1 MFLGNRDPGM
11 PQTEGTLI
19 TGALKGDGGR
29 LTPGAIQAELERVL
43 ASRHFRGAYR
53 LNRFLRFIVEVTLR
67 GEGATIKEY
76 VLALEV
82 FDCSPE
88 FDTRAD
94 SKVRVQAGNL
104 RNRLAEYY
112 SAEGCGDPI
121 RIEIPKGSYV
131 PMFSARPPEV
141 EAVEAPQRLRAK
153 AARPRWPAAAALAV
167 LLLFVAAIGYPVRTP
182 NTQAPPRRSVA
193 ILGFDNLSARADAG
207 WLAAALSEML
217 TTELGAS
224 SLRTIPGEQV
234 ARTRRDLALASAEAL
249 SRDTLARVRRA
260 LGADLVVA
268 GGYTVLPPQA
278 SGSGRQ
284 IRVDLRV
291 QDTLTG
297 ETVKAFAETGTET
310 GLFDV
315 VALAGAQLR
324 ESLGAEPAPVAAI
337 VGMRA
342 AQPSTPE
349 AVHLYYDGLSRMRS
363 YDWIGARD
371 LLQKA
376 AASDPAFPLTHA
388 ALSEVWDV
396 LVYKQR
402 STEEAKTA
410 FDLSPNLSPEERRV
424 VEARYRAAAGEWD
437 QAEQIYRELFGLFP
451 DNLEYGL
458 HLADAQMNEQK
469 LRLVLTTIER
479 LRHLPAPLG
488 DDPRVDLQEGLTYAR
503 LQKPQESLR
512 AANQA
517 ERKARASGARRL
529 LAEARLVQAGA
540 WQPLGDVQK
549 AKDAAEETRRICGEL
564 GDQICVAR
572 AFARLGILA
581 VGVNMAEAEKQFRE
595 SYEAARSAGSYY
607 AANALSNLGGAL
619 SMDGDCAGADR
630 ALNEAAQ
637 GAEEAGDNTFLLRL
651 TINRETVLMQAGKLR
666 AAEGLCRKASA
677 IMDKGEDKT
686 YLPANLLNM
695 GDVLEVEGD
704 LAGAM
709 ESRQRW
715 LALQRTAGRGTWDPL
730 ARIAHTLLLRGDIA
744 AAGPTLVQAEAEARK
759 DGNDNLRAEYIDDF
773 AGLALEE
780 GRAAEGEK
788 MAREAE
794 ERSKT
799 RNRSEEAA
807 DACNLL
813 AQCLLA
819 EGNVAAAR
827 AAIDRAPGY
836 LAGKCAVNTIFDISI
851 TAARVQAA
859 TGNGRKGNGTDD
871 ALRNLDRVIAEA
883 RRANFAGVAMEAR
896 LARGEIQIRSGRSA
910 AGRAELESLAEE
922 AQAKGYGLVAH
933 RAAKL
938 INTRANRPQ

>member
-1 MFLGNRDPGM
+1 M
-11 PQTEGTLI
+11 PQTEGTLN
-19 TGALKGDGGR
+19 TGTRNGDGGR
-29 LTPGAIQAELERVL
+29 LSPDAIQAELERVL
-43 ASRHFRGAYR
+43 ASRYFREAYR

-82 FDCSPE
+82 FDSSPQ
-88 FDTRAD
+88 FDTKAD

-112 SAEGCGDPI
+112 GAEGRGDPV

-131 PMFSARPPEV
+131 PVFSARPPEV
-141 EAVEAPQRLRAK
+141 AAVEAPQPLRAK
-153 AARPRWPAAAALAV
+153 VARPRWPAVAGMAV

-207 WLAAALSEML
+207 WLSAALPEML

-249 SRDTLARVRRA
+249 SRETLARVRRA
-260 LGADLVVA
+260 LGADLVVV
-268 GGYTVLPPQA
+268 GGYTVLPQA
-278 SGSGRQ
+278 SGGGRQ

-291 QDTLTG
+291 QDTRTG
-297 ETVKAFAETGTET
+297 ETVKSFAETGTEA

-324 ESLGAEPAPVAAI
+324 ESLGAEPAPVATMA
-337 VGMRA
+337 GMRA

-424 VEARYRAAAGEWD
+424 VEARYLAAAGEWD
-437 QAEQIYRELFGLFP
+437 KAEQIYRELFGLYP

-458 HLADAQMNEQK
+458 HLADAQLNEQK
-469 LRLVLTTIER
+469 LRLVLTTLER
-479 LRHLPAPLG
+479 LRHLPSPLG
-488 DDPRVDLQEGLTYAR
+488 DDPRVDLQEGLTYTR
-503 LQKPQESLR
+503 QQKPQESLR

-529 LAEARLVQAGA
+529 LAEARLLQAGA
-540 WQPLGDVQK
+540 WQAIGDLQR

-637 GAEEAGDNTFLLRL
+637 GAEEARDNLFLLRL

-686 YLPANLLNM
+686 YLPANLLNL

-704 LAGAM
+704 LGGAM
-709 ESRQRW
+709 ESRQKW
-715 LALQRTAGRGTWDPL
+715 LALQRTAGSGTWDPL

-744 AAGPTLVQAEAEARK
+744 AAGQTLVQAEAEARK
-759 DGNDNLRAEYIDDF
+759 GGNDNLRAEYIHDF

-788 MAREAE
+788 MARDAE
-794 ERSKT
+794 EQSKT
-799 RNRSEEAA
+799 RSRSEEAA
-807 DACNLL
+807 AACNLL

-819 EGNVAAAR
+819 EGNAAAAR
-827 AAIDRAPGY
+827 AAIERAPRY
-836 LAGKCAVNTIFDISI
+836 LAGRCAVNTTFDISI

-859 TGNGRKGNGTDD
+859 TGNGGNGNGID

-883 RRANFAGVAMEAR
+883 RRANFMGVVMEAR
-896 LARGEIQIRSGRSA
+896 LARGEIQIRSGHA
-910 AGRAELESLAEE
+910 AGGRAKLESLAQE
-922 AQAKGYGLVAH
+922 AKAKGYGLVAQ

-938 INTRANRPQ
+938 IDTRGQRP